1 MTMSPATEISDAPIQ
16 VEHPR
21 LQRFYAY
28 WIERKGVRR
37 FPARRDIDP
46 IDFPY
51 MLGNLM
57 LLDVLRDPI
66 CFHVRLHGSNMAA
79 RAGYDLTGKPLDALP
94 IADYRSYVIQRC
106 EGLIAS
112 GRPLAVRHDRV
123 LGTMAQRYEALWLPF
138 SDDGHQVTM
147 LACALVYNDVRRG

>member
-1 MTMSPATEISDAPIQ
+1 
-16 VEHPR
+16 
-21 LQRFYAY
+21 
-28 WIERKGVRR
+28 
-37 FPARRDIDP
+37 
-46 IDFPY
+46 
-51 MLGNLM
+51 MLGNVM

-79 RAGYDLTGKPLDALP
+79 RAGYDLTGKPLNALP

-106 EGLIAS
+106 ERLIAS

-123 LGTMAQRYEALWLPF
+123 LGTLAPRYEALWLPF

-147 LACALVYNDVRRG
+147 LACAMVYNDVRR